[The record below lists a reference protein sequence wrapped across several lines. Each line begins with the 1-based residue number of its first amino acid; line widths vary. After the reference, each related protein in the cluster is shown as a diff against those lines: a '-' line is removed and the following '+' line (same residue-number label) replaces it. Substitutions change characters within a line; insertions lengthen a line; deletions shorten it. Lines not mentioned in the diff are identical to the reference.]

1 MQSRL
6 LISILVILSALPA
19 AFAQQTREPS
29 GRERERVVKSET
41 RLPPDTTIPFRPPT
55 IWQQYKGYVAGTLGL
70 VALQTGMI
78 VGLLWQRRRRRRV
91 EEDLAMSE
99 QRLQLI
105 ANSLPALIAH
115 VDLEQR
121 HNYANL
127 AYSEWFGV
135 EPQKVLGRPLR
146 EVLGETLFGSVRPY
160 VLRALAGERVSFT
173 TNTILESGKARSLD
187 AVYVPDRDELGAV
200 RGFYALVLDATD
212 RVRAQ
217 QEARRLLYELAHADR
232 MSMMGELAAAL
243 AHEVNQ
249 PLAAIL
255 SNAQAAQR
263 FLNSRTP
270 DLTEINE
277 IVSDIAADGARAGEV
292 LRRMRTLIKKEK
304 PDFQSLDVN
313 LLLQEVVG
321 LVRNDAMI
329 HNVAIE
335 LHLDPNP
342 AAVHGDRIQLQ
353 QVVMNLLLNAFDAI
367 EAGRSKNRTVQVENR
382 GDGSEVRVKVCD
394 RGPGIPQATFE
405 RLFEPFNSS
414 KPQGLGMG
422 LSISRSIVN
431 LHGGRLW
438 AENNSDG
445 GATFSFALPV
455 HPVSPLP
462 EGDRDER
469 AVTHSVRRG

>member
-1 MQSRL
+1 MN
-6 LISILVILSALPA
+6 
-19 AFAQQTREPS
+19 
-29 GRERERVVKSET
+29 
-41 RLPPDTTIPFRPPT
+41 
-55 IWQQYKGYVAGTLGL
+55 W
-70 VALQTGMI
+70 
-78 VGLLWQRRRRRRV
+78 
-91 EEDLAMSE
+91 
-99 QRLQLI
+99 
-105 ANSLPALIAH
+105 
-115 VDLEQR
+115 
-121 HNYANL
+121 
-127 AYSEWFGV
+127 
-135 EPQKVLGRPLR
+135 
-146 EVLGETLFGSVRPY
+146 
-160 VLRALAGERVSFT
+160 
-173 TNTILESGKARSLD
+173 ARS
-187 AVYVPDRDELGAV
+187 

-270 DLTEINE
+270 DLAEIRE

-321 LVRNDAMI
+321 LVRNDALI

-335 LHLDPNP
+335 LHPGPNP

-367 EAGRSKNRTVQVENR
+367 EVGRSKNRTVQVESR
-382 GDGSEVRVKVCD
+382 GDGSEVRVNVRD

-455 HPVSPLP
+455 HPLSLLP
-462 EGDRDER
+462 EAERNER
-469 AVTHSVRRG
+469 AVTHGVRRG